1 LYKNLVAAKKKKVK
15 DISIIDL
22 GYNSIKISIYDVYKN
37 GHYSKKGQQ
46 QEYVQIGHNLYKNNN
61 IIESQNIERVIKFL
75 NKFKDESKQMKID
88 TVISIGTSAVRDA
101 NNGKEVIKKIKKN
114 TGFEFNV
121 LSGFEEGFFSSLGA
135 QSVMHVQN
143 GIFFDLGG
151 GSLEII
157 HIENY
162 KIKKIICLNLGV
174 LRLSEKF
181 VKFNEKLEEEE
192 TRYKQ
197 LEDYLYEHIPTIEQF
212 DLDIS
217 MDTRLV
223 GIGGTIRTLSKFI
236 SGIFKISPPFSY
248 NHVIL
253 SKKIVHL
260 SNDIFKKLSQ
270 DELLKIKLIDPQR
283 SKTITTG
290 SYVIKILME
299 KLGFDEILVCPT
311 GLREGILENY
321 LYLNMDKKYRM
332 KKKLIELNYN
342 GLSSIICSNNLDPAL
357 NFGVNSSH
365 ISPPSAPPPHPFDS
379 LDCQHDVKFPLKIIS
394 AKVNKIK

>member
-1 LYKNLVAAKKKKVK
+1 LYNNLVAVKKKKVK

-22 GYNSIKISIYDVYKN
+22 GYNSIKISIYSVYKN

-101 NNGKEVIKKIKKN
+101 DNGKEVIKKIKKN

-135 QSVMHVQN
+135 QSVMHVPN

-151 GSLEII
+151 GSLEMI

-181 VKFNEKLEEEE
+181 VKFNETLEEE

-197 LEDYLYEHIPTIEQF
+197 LEDYLYEHMPTIEQF
-212 DLDIS
+212 DLDSS

-223 GIGGTIRTLSKFI
+223 GIGGTVRTLSKFI
-236 SGIFKISPPFSY
+236 SGIFKISPSFSY
-248 NHVIL
+248 NRVIL
-253 SKKIVHL
+253 NKKIVDL

-270 DELLKIKLIDPQR
+270 DELLKIKLIDQQR

-299 KLGFDEILVCPT
+299 KLGFDEVLVCPA

-321 LYLNMDKKYRM
+321 LYLNMDKKYRL
-332 KKKLIELNYN
+332 KKKLIELNYT

-357 NFGVNSSH
+357 NCGVNS
-365 ISPPSAPPPHPFDS
+365 PPPPPFDS
-379 LDCQHDVKFPLKIIS
+379 LDHQHNEKFPLKIIS
-394 AKVNKIK
+394 AKINKIK

>member
-1 LYKNLVAAKKKKVK
+1 LYNNLVAVKKKKVK

-22 GYNSIKISIYDVYKN
+22 GYNSIKISIYSVYKN

-61 IIESQNIERVIKFL
+61 IIESQNIDRVIKFL

-101 NNGKEVIKKIKKN
+101 DNGKEVIKKIKKN

-135 QSVMHVQN
+135 QSVIHVSKGN
-143 GIFFDLGG
+143 FFDLGG
-151 GSLEII
+151 GSLEMI

-181 VKFNEKLEEEE
+181 VKFNEKLEEE
-192 TRYKQ
+192 TRYNH
-197 LEDYLYEHIPTIEQF
+197 LEDYLYKHMPTIEQF

-223 GIGGTIRTLSKFI
+223 GIGGTVRTLSKFI
-236 SGIFKISPPFSY
+236 SGIFKISPSFSY
-248 NHVIL
+248 NRVIL
-253 SKKIVHL
+253 NKKIVDL

-270 DELLKIKLIDPQR
+270 DELLKIKLIDQQR

-299 KLGFDEILVCPT
+299 KLGFDEVLVCPT

-321 LYLNMDKKYRM
+321 LYLNMDKKYRL

-342 GLSSIICSNNLDPAL
+342 GLSSIVRSNNLDHAL
-357 NFGVNSSH
+357 NCGVNSSY
-365 ISPPSAPPPHPFDS
+365 ISHSHSFDS
-379 LDCQHDVKFPLKIIS
+379 LDHQHDEKFPLKIIS

>member
-1 LYKNLVAAKKKKVK
+1 LYNNLVAVKKKKVK

-22 GYNSIKISIYDVYKN
+22 GYNSIKISIYNVYKN

-61 IIESQNIERVIKFL
+61 IIESQNIDRVIKFL

-101 NNGKEVIKKIKKN
+101 DNGKEVIKKIKKN

-135 QSVMHVQN
+135 QSVMHVSN

-151 GSLEII
+151 GSLEMI

-181 VKFNEKLEEEE
+181 VKFNEKLEEE
-192 TRYKQ
+192 TRYNH
-197 LEDYLYEHIPTIEQF
+197 LEDYLYKHMPTIEQF
-212 DLDIS
+212 DLDSS

-223 GIGGTIRTLSKFI
+223 GIGGTVRTLSKFI
-236 SGIFKISPPFSY
+236 SGIFKISPSFSY
-248 NHVIL
+248 NRVIL
-253 SKKIVHL
+253 NKKIVDL

-270 DELLKIKLIDPQR
+270 DELLKIKLIDQQR

-299 KLGFDEILVCPT
+299 KLGFDEVLVCPT

-321 LYLNMDKKYRM
+321 LYLNMDKKYRL

-342 GLSSIICSNNLDPAL
+342 GLSSIIRSNNLDPSL
-357 NFGVNSSH
+357 NCGVNSSY
-365 ISPPSAPPPHPFDS
+365 ISHSHSFDS
-379 LDCQHDVKFPLKIIS
+379 LDHQHDEKFPLKIIS

>member
-1 LYKNLVAAKKKKVK
+1 MYNNLIAVKKKKVK

-22 GYNSIKISIYDVYKN
+22 GYNSIKISIYNVYKN
-37 GHYSKKGQQ
+37 GHYSKKDQQ

-101 NNGKEVIKKIKKN
+101 DNGKEVIKKIKKN

-135 QSVMHVQN
+135 QSVMHVPN

-151 GSLEII
+151 GSLEMI

-181 VKFNEKLEEEE
+181 VKFNEKLEEE

-197 LEDYLYEHIPTIEQF
+197 LEDYLYEHMPTIEQF
-212 DLDIS
+212 DLDSS
-217 MDTRLV
+217 MDARLV

-236 SGIFKISPPFSY
+236 SGIFKISPSFSY
-248 NHVIL
+248 NRVIL
-253 SKKIVHL
+253 NKKIVDL

-270 DELLKIKLIDPQR
+270 DELLKIKLIDQQR

-299 KLGFDEILVCPT
+299 KLGFDEVLVCPT

-321 LYLNMDKKYRM
+321 LYLNMDKKYRL

-342 GLSSIICSNNLDPAL
+342 GLSSIVCSNNLDPAL
-357 NFGVNSSH
+357 NCGVNSSH
-365 ISPPSAPPPHPFDS
+365 ISHSHSHSNPFDS
-379 LDCQHDVKFPLKIIS
+379 LEHQHDEKFPLKIIS

>member
-1 LYKNLVAAKKKKVK
+1 LYNNLVAVKKKKVK

-22 GYNSIKISIYDVYKN
+22 GYNSIKISIYNVYKN

-61 IIESQNIERVIKFL
+61 IIESQNIDRVIKFL

-101 NNGKEVIKKIKKN
+101 DNGKEVIKKIKKN

-135 QSVMHVQN
+135 QSVMHVSN

-151 GSLEII
+151 GSLEMI

-181 VKFNEKLEEEE
+181 VKFNEKLEEE
-192 TRYKQ
+192 TRYNH
-197 LEDYLYEHIPTIEQF
+197 LEDYLYKHMPTIEQF
-212 DLDIS
+212 DLDSS

-223 GIGGTIRTLSKFI
+223 GIGGTVRTLSKFI
-236 SGIFKISPPFSY
+236 SGIFKISPSFSY
-248 NHVIL
+248 NRVIL
-253 SKKIVHL
+253 NKKIVDL

-270 DELLKIKLIDPQR
+270 DELLKIKLIDQQR

-299 KLGFDEILVCPT
+299 KLGFDEVLVCPT

-321 LYLNMDKKYRM
+321 LYLNMDKKYRL

-342 GLSSIICSNNLDPAL
+342 GLSSIVRSNNLDHAL
-357 NFGVNSSH
+357 NCGVNSSY
-365 ISPPSAPPPHPFDS
+365 ISHSHSFDS
-379 LDCQHDVKFPLKIIS
+379 LDHQHDEKFPLKIIS

>member
-1 LYKNLVAAKKKKVK
+1 MYNNLVAVKKKKVK

-22 GYNSIKISIYDVYKN
+22 GYNSIKISIYNVYKN

-101 NNGKEVIKKIKKN
+101 DNGKEVIKKIKKN

-135 QSVMHVQN
+135 QSVMHVPN

-151 GSLEII
+151 GSLEMI

-181 VKFNEKLEEEE
+181 VKFNENS
-192 TRYKQ
+192 R
-197 LEDYLYEHIPTIEQF
+197 
-212 DLDIS
+212 
-217 MDTRLV
+217 R
-223 GIGGTIRTLSKFI
+223 R
-236 SGIFKISPPFSY
+236 
-248 NHVIL
+248 N
-253 SKKIVHL
+253 
-260 SNDIFKKLSQ
+260 
-270 DELLKIKLIDPQR
+270 
-283 SKTITTG
+283 
-290 SYVIKILME
+290 
-299 KLGFDEILVCPT
+299 EI
-311 GLREGILENY
+311 
-321 LYLNMDKKYRM
+321 
-332 KKKLIELNYN
+332 
-342 GLSSIICSNNLDPAL
+342 
-357 NFGVNSSH
+357 
-365 ISPPSAPPPHPFDS
+365 
-379 LDCQHDVKFPLKIIS
+379 
-394 AKVNKIK
+394 